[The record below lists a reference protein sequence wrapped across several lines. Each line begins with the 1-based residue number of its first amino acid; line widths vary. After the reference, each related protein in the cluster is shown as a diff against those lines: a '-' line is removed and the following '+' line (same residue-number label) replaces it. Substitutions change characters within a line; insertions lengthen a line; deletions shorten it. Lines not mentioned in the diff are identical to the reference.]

1 MITPGGLLP
10 EAVMSRDRRWKVAGR
25 ELSLHRPLIIGVVN
39 VTPDSFSDGG
49 RFFGGAAA
57 VAHGERLMA
66 EGADLVDVGGESTRP
81 GAEPVDEEEE
91 LRRVMPVL
99 STLAEAGALVSIDT
113 AKPSVAKAALA
124 AGAVVVND
132 VTGGSDPEMA
142 RVVAAAR
149 AGVILMHMQG
159 TPRTMQINPAY
170 RDVVGEVAAFLS
182 QRAELAEESG
192 VDHDA
197 IAVDPGI
204 GFGKSLDHNLT
215 LLRDLSAFTRLG
227 YPVAV
232 GTSRKAFL
240 GSVTGVTEPT
250 DRDLATAVSSAL
262 AVERGADLIRVHNV
276 SACKEAVAVALA
288 IVRGS
293 GG

>member
-1 MITPGGLLP
+1 MTTPGGLLP
-10 EAVMSRDRRWKVAGR
+10 EPVMSRDRRWKVAGR

-57 VAHGERLMA
+57 IAHGERLMA

-81 GAEPVDEEEE
+81 GAEPVNEEEE
-91 LRRVMPVL
+91 LRRVMPVI

-170 RDVVGEVAAFLS
+170 RDVVGEVAVFLS

-240 GSVTGVTEPT
+240 GSVTGVTEPI

>member
-57 VAHGERLMA
+57 VAHGERLMT

-81 GAEPVDEEEE
+81 GAEPVNEEEE
-91 LRRVMPVL
+91 LRRVMPVI

-170 RDVVGEVAAFLS
+170 RDVVGEVAVFLS

>member
-1 MITPGGLLP
+1 MNG
-10 EAVMSRDRRWKVAGR
+10 ERSWRVAGR
-25 ELSLHRPLIIGVVN
+25 ELSLQRPLIIGVVN

-49 RFFGGAAA
+49 RFLGAEAG
-57 VAHGERLMA
+57 VAHGQRLLV
-66 EGADLVDVGGESTRP
+66 EGADLIDVGGESTRP
-81 GAEPVDEEEE
+81 GADPVDEEEE
-91 LRRVMPVL
+91 LRRVIPVIKEL
-99 STLAEAGALVSIDT
+99 VVSGALVSIDT
-113 AKPSVAKAALA
+113 AKPSVARAALGV
-124 AGAVVVND
+124 GAVAVND
-132 VTGGSDPEMA
+132 VTGGADPQMVP
-142 RVVAAAR
+142 VVAAAG

-159 TPRTMQINPAY
+159 TPRTMQIDPSY
-170 RDVVGEVAAFLS
+170 GDVVGEVSEFLRI
-182 QRAELAEESG
+182 RAERAQAGG

-215 LLRDLSAFTRLG
+215 LLRNLPVLTGLG
-227 YPVAV
+227 YPLAV

-240 GSVTGVTEPT
+240 GRLTGAADPM
-250 DRDLATAVSSAL
+250 DRDLATAVSVAL

-293 GG
+293 GE